1 MDLNIKQE
9 YDELLNMDDMDFYNN
24 YKKLPIDEQNKRVFR
39 NKVIHLN
46 PKFVLEDTE
55 NQTLRFKNIHIMDL
69 LMMHKRPTTEKLK
82 LIKNSPYEHTKTDY
96 RLIYKNQLSQLLNDK
111 PNDEGYILNYP
122 NVYKD
127 EKIMGDDVKLQS
139 IYDNALS
146 NQIKRNKE
154 LIDEC
159 IEFYNNPINASKTY
173 KNISPFDLYNQI
185 KDNIN
190 PEELKEYN
198 NKLRTIIKFDN
209 KIKYNNDYFKLIKEL
224 KINNTKTKFKTDN
237 QTDNSQTKTTPIHK
251 QKQDY
256 TIYLKESINK
266 AIQNQLAD
274 PLKPVDRLLLA
285 NINKLKKMITADE
298 FKLFVDELFKD
309 YELADTH
316 FNKDF
321 YNIIKYRLNYNL
333 TPTNDIKPFLYN
345 RLKYK
350 RKQATPS
357 DVATIN
363 SSIRKIINKYAD
375 QQQNNNNSD
384 EEKFN
389 RDEFENEL
397 KDQFNSII
405 TLNKQ
410 DFKTLAKDI
419 KHDLFNNNKKKYS
432 SIFCNVIDTFLNNAN
447 YQISYPP
454 WVLLLQNILQIKS
467 PTGNIRDVVPI
478 LEKHGLIDNSD
489 INKYNSYTFR
499 FNDVDIQNYINAFE
513 EIIKS
518 SDPHVY
524 EKIIILFYMLDLNYK
539 KIFNQLKFKS
549 QNLNKAK
556 TFYLEDIK
564 LLNKYNLADI
574 PDIRYSNISKSK
586 QLEIKDD
593 TLTRTTIRNHL
604 IQKTDEDFPGN
615 YVEVINTSYD
625 PEVHKFRK
633 TIIPANDYN
642 PQFAA
647 TLIPDYG
654 VVSTNIGVRLTPP
667 TYQQYYVENH
677 PIKKP
682 NHNIK

>member
-39 NKVIHLN
+39 NKVMHLN

-127 EKIMGDDVKLQS
+127 EKIMGDDVKLQT

-209 KIKYNNDYFKLIKEL
+209 TIKYNNDYFKLIKEL
-224 KINNTKTKFKTDN
+224 KINNTKKKFKTDN

-251 QKQDY
+251 EKQDY
-256 TIYLKESINK
+256 VIYLKESINK

-285 NINKLKKMITADE
+285 NINKLKQMITADE

-309 YELADTH
+309 YELVDTR

-345 RLKYK
+345 RLKNK

-432 SIFCNVIDTFLNNAN
+432 SIFCDVIDTFLNNAN

-454 WVLLLQNILQIKS
+454 WVLLLRNILQIKS

-478 LEKHGLIDNSD
+478 LKKHGLIDNGD
-489 INKYNSYTFR
+489 ITEYNSYTFR

-564 LLNKYNLADI
+564 LLNKYNLANI
-574 PDIRYSNISKSK
+574 PDIQYSNIFKSK
-586 QLEIKDD
+586 QSEIKDD

-615 YVEVINTSYD
+615 YIEVINTSYD
-625 PEVHKFRK
+625 PKVHKIRK
-633 TIIPANDYN
+633 TIIPAKDYN

-654 VVSTNIGVRLTPP
+654 VVNTNVGIRLTPP
-667 TYQQYYVENH
+667 TYQQYYVENQL
-677 PIKKP
+677 IKKP

>member
-39 NKVIHLN
+39 NKVMHLN

-111 PNDEGYILNYP
+111 PDDEGYILNYP

-127 EKIMGDDVKLQS
+127 EKIMGDDVKLQT

-224 KINNTKTKFKTDN
+224 KINNTQKKFKTDN

-256 TIYLKESINK
+256 VIYLKESINN

-285 NINKLKKMITADE
+285 NINKLKKMITDDE

-309 YELADTH
+309 YELVDTH

-389 RDEFENEL
+389 RDEFEDEL

-405 TLNKQ
+405 TLNKE

-432 SIFCNVIDTFLNNAN
+432 NIFCNVIDTFLNNAN

-478 LEKHGLIDNSD
+478 LKKHGLIDNGD

-574 PDIRYSNISKSK
+574 PDIQYSNISKSK

-593 TLTRTTIRNHL
+593 TLTRTTLRKHL
-604 IQKTDEDFPGN
+604 IQKTDEDFSGH
-615 YVEVINTSYD
+615 YIEVINTSYD
-625 PEVHKFRK
+625 PKVHKLRK
-633 TIIPANDYN
+633 TIIPAKEYN

-654 VVSTNIGVRLTPP
+654 VFNTNIGVRLTPP
-667 TYQQYYVENH
+667 TYQQYHVENQL
-677 PIKKP
+677 IEKP